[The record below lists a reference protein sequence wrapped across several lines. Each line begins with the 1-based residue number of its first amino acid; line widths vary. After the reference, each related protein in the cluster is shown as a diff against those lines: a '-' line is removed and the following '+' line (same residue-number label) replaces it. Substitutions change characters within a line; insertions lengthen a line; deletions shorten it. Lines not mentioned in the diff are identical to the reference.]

1 VNPTLEPV
9 PSATSGPIGTPRPRN
24 LGVVASSF
32 AVCALAYI
40 VLVHWLGQDYN
51 LKSLTLVG
59 VFAVSTL
66 GLALLL
72 GITHQFNLA
81 HAFFFALG
89 AYVYAV
95 LAGDDYGW
103 SPSLAAL
110 AAVVA
115 SAAVAYVTGRILL
128 RLEGFYF
135 AVATLGLA
143 LIGENLLFVLRD
155 LTGGDDGLTAPALRV
170 GGYEF
175 DTPLRRYV
183 LVTLVLTVGVV
194 FALNIARSSRGR
206 AARAIAVDELM
217 AGSNGIDVVSVKTQ
231 MFVISAV
238 YASVGGV
245 LYAAVSGYIFPSL
258 GGVSTTLEFVA
269 AVIVGG
275 MGSIIGPVIVI
286 AVLRWLP
293 IFFERIEGN
302 VDLVYGIILVVLL
315 LFPEGSV
322 RRASVAERLVK
333 GRSRERRWRAAVPH
347 GGLSDQQLPLTAP
360 GSGDEVTR

>member
-1 VNPTLEPV
+1 MSSTAQPMP
-9 PSATSGPIGTPRPRN
+9 ATASGPLGTPRPRN
-24 LGVVASSF
+24 LVVVASSF
-32 AVCALAYI
+32 AVCALTY
-40 VLVHWLGQDYN
+40 VLLVHWLDQDYN

-59 VFAVSTL
+59 VYAVSTL

-103 SPSLAAL
+103 SPELATM

-115 SAAVAYVTGRILL
+115 SAGVAYVVGRILL

-155 LTGGDDGLTAPALRV
+155 LTGGDDGLRAPELRMR
-170 GGYEF
+170 GYEF
-175 DTPLRRYV
+175 DTPLRKYI
-183 LVTLVLTVGVV
+183 LVAVVLTIGLV
-194 FALNIARSSRGR
+194 FALNIARSARGR

-217 AGSNGIDVVSVKTQ
+217 AGANGIDVVSVKTQ

-258 GGVSTTLEFVA
+258 GGVSTTLEFVV

-275 MGSIIGPVIVI
+275 MGSIIGPIIVI

-293 IFFERIEGN
+293 ILFERIEGN

-315 LFPEGSV
+315 LFPQGSA
-322 RRASVAERLVK
+322 RQTSVLQRLTNR
-333 GRSRERRWRAAVPH
+333 RSRRPSLKPADAH
-347 GGLSDQQLPLTAP
+347 SDQQSPPIAPSRDEELT
-360 GSGDEVTR
+360 T

>member
-1 VNPTLEPV
+1 MRSAVKPV
-9 PSATSGPIGTPRPRN
+9 SQVTSGPIGTPRLRN
-24 LGVVASSF
+24 LRVAATSF
-32 AVCALAYI
+32 ALCALAY
-40 VLVHWLGQDYN
+40 VMLVRWLGQDYN

-59 VFAVSTL
+59 PYAVATI

-72 GITHQFNLA
+72 GITHQFNLG

-103 SPSLAAL
+103 SPLLASMT
-110 AAVVA
+110 AVVA
-115 SAAVAYVTGRILL
+115 SAVVAYGVGRILL

-135 AVATLGLA
+135 AVATLGMA

-155 LTGGDDGLTAPALRV
+155 LTGGDDGLRATELSI
-170 GGYEF
+170 GGYAF
-175 DTPLRRYV
+175 DTPLRKYV
-183 LVTLVLTVGVV
+183 LVSVILTISIV
-194 FALNIARSSRGR
+194 FALNLARSARGR

-217 AGSNGIDVVSVKTQ
+217 AGSNGVDVVGVKTQ

-238 YASVGGV
+238 YASLGGV

-258 GGVSTTLEFVA
+258 GSVSTNLEFVV

-322 RRASVAERLVK
+322 RGASVRERLA
-333 GRSRERRWRAAVPH
+333 RRTRERTSHTCAGH
-347 GGLSDQQLPLTAP
+347 GEPQAPLASPAHNEDLT
-360 GSGDEVTR
+360 T